1 MASTFRVNSQ
11 SYDGRYMYV
20 YCTQSK
26 DIATNTSTINW
37 TLTVT
42 GGNSAYYSTGPT
54 TVNINGTQVY
64 YKGRVEWNSYA
75 FPAAA
80 GSVSGSIKVSHNSV
94 GECSIPVSISTAIY
108 RGSYYVETHSGTWT
122 LDTIPR
128 QANLTAAPNFTD
140 ENNPTITYSNP
151 AGNNVSSLQACISL
165 TGSTDDIAYRDVS
178 KTGTSYT
185 FSLTEAERNVL
196 RNATTGSNS
205 RTVKFFLRTII
216 GGNTFY
222 STLDKTLTIT
232 NANPTLSPTVVDSNN
247 TTKALTGDANKF
259 IKYYSNAQYSIGAS
273 AKKGAS
279 IKSTSITCGNKSN
292 TAASGTLS
300 AVESGSF
307 VFSTT
312 DSRGNTVSQTV
323 NKTLINYVKLT
334 CNLDTNNPTAD
345 GKMAFKI
352 SGNYF
357 NGSFGAVANA
367 LTVQYRYKE
376 NDGNYGSWTTVTP
389 TLSGNTYSSTTNL
402 TGLNYQST
410 YTFQARAI
418 DKISTGGINTPEKKV
433 RTTPV
438 FDWSEDNFRFNVPC
452 EVVPGVS
459 YFNGSEDNG
468 GMWRAGREKALMKNT
483 ASNSDNYYPMLSFK
497 TPNGAWTIGTIGERL
512 CFHYLSDDDYNAGN
526 NNSAHYEMVNGTNKT
541 L

>member
-1 MASTFRVNSQ
+1 MASTFRVDSQ

-42 GGNSAYYSTGPT
+42 GGNSPYYSTGPT

-64 YKGRVEWNSYA
+64 YKDRVGWSSYA

-80 GSVSGSIKVSHNSV
+80 GSVSGSIIVSHNSV

-108 RGSYYVETHSGTWT
+108 KGSYYVETHSGTWT

-151 AGNNVSSLQACISL
+151 AGNNVSSLQTCISF

-205 RTVKFFLRTII
+205 RIVKFYLRTVI
-216 GGNTFY
+216 GGNTLF

-279 IKSTSITCGNKSN
+279 IKSTSITCGNKSS

-307 VFSTT
+307 VFSAT

-334 CNLDTNNPTAD
+334 CNLDINNPTAD

-418 DKISTGGINTPEKKV
+418 DKISTNGVNTPEKKV
-433 RTTPV
+433 KTTSV

-468 GMWRAGREKALMKNT
+468 GIWRSGREKALMKNT
-483 ASNSDNYYPMLSFK
+483 ASNSNNYYPMLSFK

-512 CFHYLSDDDYNAGN
+512 CFHYMSDDEYNAGQN
-526 NNSAHYEMVNGTNKT
+526 LSTRYEMVNGTNKT

>member
-1 MASTFRVNSQ
+1 MASTFRVDSQ

-64 YKGRVEWNSYA
+64 YKDRVAWNSYA

-80 GSVSGSIKVSHNSV
+80 GSVSGSIKVSHNNV

-108 RGSYYVETHSGTWT
+108 KGSYYVETHSGTWT

-165 TGSTDDIAYRDVS
+165 TGSNDDIAYRDVS

-216 GGNTFY
+216 GSNTFY

-259 IKYYSNAQYSIGAS
+259 IKYYSNAQYSVGAS

-279 IKSTSITCGNKSN
+279 IKSTRITCGNKSD

-307 VFSTT
+307 VFSAT

-323 NKTLINYVKLT
+323 NKTFINYVKLT

-376 NDGNYGSWTTVTP
+376 NNGNYGSWTTVTT

-418 DKISTGGINTPEKKV
+418 DKISTNGVNTPEKKV

-452 EVVPGVS
+452 EVVPGIS
-459 YFNGSEDNG
+459 YFSGSEDNG
-468 GMWRAGREKALMKNT
+468 GMWRSGREKALMKNT
-483 ASNSDNYYPMLSFK
+483 ASNPDSYYPMLSLK
-497 TPNGAWTIGTIGERL
+497 TPNGVWTIGTIGERL
-512 CFHYLSDDDYNAGN
+512 CFHYLSDDDYNAGLN
-526 NNSAHYEMVNGTNKT
+526 TSTHYEMVNGTDKI